1 MKVHFLDV
9 PEPTL
14 KEGSDLTAN
23 CGAVVKN
30 AAFAMQFDFELGDIS
45 DWNALLVCADC
56 LHLELDNRFIYG
68 LISVNEV
75 LSEGK

>member
-14 KEGSDLTAN
+14 KEGTDLTAN

-30 AAFAMQFDFELGDIS
+30 VAFAMQFDFNLGDICN
-45 DWNALLVCADC
+45 WNPLLACSVCLSLKRD
-56 LHLELDNRFIYG
+56 HRFCYG

-75 LSEGK
+75 LSEK